1 MSPIE
6 ELAREGACN
15 LLAGAARLRPGETVL
30 VIAEPPGVGF
40 YDDRLAPVVADV
52 AATMGGQVR
61 VIAPPLPAGPD
72 VFPADIADAVAA
84 ADCTVFL
91 SRLGSRTRFLALPG
105 SGRRIMSYTL
115 DLAHLADGFGR
126 APYGLFVEVHDQ
138 LVARI
143 LAARRYTIACANGT
157 ALEAELPAG
166 AGQDDGPLTRFAVR
180 NFPMMIFPPVTAA
193 SMSGRLALT
202 LSLISTGIHDYADSV
217 LALPE
222 PVLFDVEQGRI
233 TGISAADPAL
243 ARRVE
248 AHLDRVGQ
256 EFACDP
262 RRIDSWHTGL
272 NPTTFYPG
280 DARTDMERWGD
291 VVFGS
296 PRYTHFHMVGA
307 NPGEVCGQLFDATI
321 AFDDEVFWDVG
332 RFAFLDRPDLRDLA
346 ARHGADPALLQ
357 TRTDIGLG

>member
-6 ELAREGACN
+6 ERAREGARN
-15 LLAGAARLRPGETVL
+15 LLAGVAQLCPGETVL
-30 VIAEPPGVGF
+30 VVAEPPGVGF
-40 YDDRLAPVVADV
+40 YDDRLAPIV
-52 AATMGGQVR
+52 AAAAGAMGGQVQ

-72 VFPADIADAVAA
+72 VFPADVADAVAA

-91 SRLGSRTRFLALPG
+91 SRLGSRARFLALPG
-105 SGRRIMSYTL
+105 RGRRITSYTL
-115 DLAHLADGFGR
+115 DLAHLAEGFGR
-126 APYGLFVEVHDQ
+126 APYGLFVEVHDR

-143 LAARRYTIACANGT
+143 LAMRRYSISCANGT
-157 ALEAELPAG
+157 ALKAELPAG
-166 AGQDDGPLTRFAVR
+166 GGTHVGPLTQFAGF

-193 SMSGRLALT
+193 SMNGRLALT
-202 LSLISTGIHDYADSV
+202 LSLISTGIHAYEDSV

-233 TGISAADPAL
+233 TAISAADPAL

-248 AHLDRVGQ
+248 AHLDRVGRR
-256 EFACDP
+256 FSCDA

-280 DARTDMERWGD
+280 DARANMERWGA

-321 AFDDEVFWDVG
+321 AFDDEVFWDAG
-332 RFAFLDRPDLRDLA
+332 RFVFLDRPDMRDLA

-357 TRTDIGLG
+357 TRTDIGLV

>member
-6 ELAREGACN
+6 ERAREGACN
-15 LLAGAARLRPGETVL
+15 LLAGAARLCPGETVL
-30 VIAEPPGVGF
+30 VVAEPPGGGF
-40 YDDRLAPVVADV
+40 YDDRLAPIV
-52 AATMGGQVR
+52 AAAADAMGGQVR

-72 VFPADIADAVAA
+72 VFPADVADAIAA

-91 SRLGSRTRFLALPG
+91 SRLGSRARVLPLPG
-105 SGRRIMSYTL
+105 RGRRIMSYTL
-115 DLAHLADGFGR
+115 DLAHLAEGFGR
-126 APYGLFVEVHDQ
+126 APYGLFAEVHDE

-166 AGQDDGPLTRFAVR
+166 GGTNGGPLTRFAVC
-180 NFPMMIFPPVTAA
+180 NFPTMIFPPVTAA
-193 SMSGRLALT
+193 SMNGRLALT
-202 LSLISTGIHDYADSV
+202 LSLISTGIHAYEDSV

-222 PVLFDVEQGRI
+222 PVLFDVEQGHI
-233 TGISAADPAL
+233 TGITASDPAL

-248 AHLDRVGQ
+248 AHLDRVGRQ
-256 EFACDP
+256 FSCDA

-280 DARTDMERWGD
+280 DARADMERWGD

-321 AFDDEVFWDVG
+321 AFDDEVFWDAG
-332 RFAFLDRPDLRDLA
+332 RFVFLDRPDMRDLA